1 MAKFHPEID
10 LLTEYSAG
18 TLPLA
23 QAACVSAH
31 LNYCAQCHRSIE
43 QLEDVGAALFDGLQA
58 EAVGEAQLDA
68 VLARLDDAP
77 PLRYAKPEHREVGR
91 TPGILQRLMS
101 GQYTDLAWKKV
112 TKSLSIS
119 YLKTG
124 DPDFEF
130 ALYHIKAGGR
140 IPEHTHHGSEMTL
153 ILEGGFSDA
162 DGSYHQGDF
171 LFRQPSDVHA
181 PTALQSE
188 DCICLAVLD
197 APLKFTGWKYR
208 WMNPFLRLRAG

>member
-101 GQYTDLAWKKV
+101 GQYTDPPTWRGRRSP
-112 TKSLSIS
+112 SLSAS
-119 YLKTG
+119 ATSRLAT
-124 DPDFEF
+124 PTSS
-130 ALYHIKAGGR
+130 L
-140 IPEHTHHGSEMTL
+140 
-153 ILEGGFSDA
+153 
-162 DGSYHQGDF
+162 
-171 LFRQPSDVHA
+171 PSITSRPGA
-181 PTALQSE
+181 A
-188 DCICLAVLD
+188 
-197 APLKFTGWKYR
+197 YR
-208 WMNPFLRLRAG
+208 SIRTTVPR

>member
-1 MAKFHPEID
+1 MANFHPSLD
-10 LLTEYSAG
+10 LLTEHAAG
-18 TLPLA
+18 NLPLA

-31 LNYCAQCHRSIE
+31 MNYCEQCRRTSS
-43 QLEDVGAALFDGLQA
+43 QLQA
-58 EAVGEAQLDA
+58 LGSVLFSNLQGVPVGEAQLDA

-77 PLRYAKPEHREVGR
+77 PLSYANARRETAGR
-91 TPGILQRLMS
+91 TPAILQRLMS
-101 GQYTDLAWKKV
+101 GDFTDLAWKKI
-112 TKSLSIS
+112 TSSLSIS

-124 DPDFEF
+124 DPNYEF

-140 IPEHTHHGSEMTL
+140 IPEHTHRGSEMTL
-153 ILEGGFSDA
+153 VLEGGFSDA

-171 LFRQPSDVHA
+171 ILREPSDVHA
-181 PTALQSE
+181 PTAVQSE

-208 WMNPFLRLRAG
+208 WMNPFLQLQAG